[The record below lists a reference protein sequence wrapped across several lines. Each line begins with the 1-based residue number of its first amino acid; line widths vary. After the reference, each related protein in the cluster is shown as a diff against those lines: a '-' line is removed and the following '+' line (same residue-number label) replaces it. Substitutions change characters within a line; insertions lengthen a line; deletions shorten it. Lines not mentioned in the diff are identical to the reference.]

1 MLLYELKEKLLDY
14 YSGNPD
20 AFIELLEIDI
30 KDLLDR
36 FEDVIE
42 EKQELIEQEL
52 QEFYENE

>member
-1 MLLYELKEKLLDY
+1 MLLYELKERLMDY

-20 AFIELLEIDI
+20 AFIELLEITI
-30 KDLLDR
+30 EDLLDR

-52 QEFYENE
+52 QENYDNE

>member
-52 QEFYENE
+52 QENYDNE